1 MRLKSLSA
9 RVTVPE
15 FILNGRLATPA
26 MLTRCRR
33 GAPNLLHYCERQ
45 GAEFHPTQRRRNRR
59 LTSLIE
65 YENLLKDP
73 KGLA

>member
-9 RVTVPE
+9 RLTAPE

-26 MLTRCRR
+26 ILTRCRR
-33 GAPNLLHYCERQ
+33 GP
-45 GAEFHPTQRRRNRR
+45 RNSFTTASARGLNSVLTTASERR

>member
-26 MLTRCRR
+26 ILTGVVAERR
-33 GAPNLLHYCERQ
+33 TPSLLRAP
-45 GAEFHPTQRRRNRR
+45 GAEFHPHYGAGT
-59 LTSLIE
+59 
-65 YENLLKDP
+65 
-73 KGLA
+73 GA